1 MPLTRSTAAQRA
13 AAAKAGRAASRTP
26 ELAALLA
33 ATLVTLIAVALAAQA
48 KLASVNDLGDGL
60 AAGRVVNLRAV
71 DRAGVLLPALESAV
85 PDSSERRFVAERI
98 AAWLATGDEGRRPP
112 LASVGSLAA
121 IRVGED
127 QVPRARRLPLLR
139 ERLEA
144 ARAARGPAKEGEPI
158 APLAVPLLSGTQ
170 VAALRPALVVRA
182 PGDFRLSVAWAAI
195 LFLVPFYGL
204 HAWLRVRRSQADC
217 LLLPAVLLLAGLGLA
232 LMVGLRDPVR
242 DAPLFGRFAQGV
254 AAGLLVA
261 ALVATYDFQRSAVRR
276 LSYIPLLGA
285 ILLSTLLILFGS
297 GPGTSDAKV
306 NLLGV
311 QPVEAIRLLIIFFLA
326 GYFAQRWEFLRELR
340 EPGLAPRRLGFEVPR
355 LDYVLPV
362 LVGIALILA
371 FFFLQK
377 DLGPALVVACLFLS
391 LYGIARGRIIMVV
404 AGLLLLAGGFAAG
417 YALGFPPTV
426 VGRVQM
432 WASPW
437 NNAVRGGDQLAHAFW
452 ALSTGGLT
460 GTGLGLGDPALVP
473 AAHTDLIIAALGEEL
488 GLAGVAVALAL
499 LAFIGWRSLRIAAH
513 AAGDYTFFLAL
524 GLGLGIV
531 LPFLLIA
538 GGLLGVLPLTG
549 VATPFLSYGRSS
561 MVANLAAIGI
571 LLAIS
576 ARRPAAP
583 ATIEFA
589 RPTRVLVTVLGG
601 VLCLIALRA
610 GYLQAWR
617 ADATVASPVIT
628 VQRDGARR
636 FAYNP
641 RLLAVAEAIPRGAIL
656 DRNGIPLAT
665 SRPQDL
671 EKHAETLARLGL
683 RTPSSCAGE
692 TSRCYPFGG
701 VTYHLLGDARSQV
714 NWAASNTSFV
724 ERDSDARLRGYD
736 DHARVVEVQAPGSN
750 RDDRVVRRDLR
761 ELVPLLR
768 YRQRPNHPAVKA
780 FLARPRDVRLSIDIR
795 LQLRAAAHLR
805 TSISQGGRR
814 RGAAVVLG
822 YSGEVLAAVSYPWP
836 EIPAAAAAAARTAPL
851 APGDEALLD
860 RARYGLYP
868 PGSSF
873 KLVTATAALRKDP
886 ALARRTFTCV
896 PLPGGR
902 VGQRI
907 PGWGRPIRDD
917 PQDHTAHGAV
927 DLERGLVV
935 SCNAYFAQLGLALG
949 GAALQ
954 DAAGLFEIPLG
965 QPESARQVRD
975 TLPFAAYGQGHVL
988 ASPLKMARVAGTIA
1002 GGGRMAETHWMAGE
1016 AAPDEPRRDVLA
1028 PAHAALLARAMRGVV
1043 TGGTGRTLGGI
1054 VPPIAGKT
1062 GTAEV
1067 QDAPSHAWF
1076 VGFAPYGGTG
1086 SRISFAVIVENGGYG
1101 ARAAAPVAAG
1111 LVTAARDLGI
1121 IGAGK

>member
-13 AAAKAGRAASRTP
+13 ATAATTRAATRTT

-33 ATLVTLIAVALAAQA
+33 ATLATLVAVGLAGQA
-48 KLASVNDLGDGL
+48 RLASVAGIEDALAHGGAVDLRG
-60 AAGRVVNLRAV
+60 V
-71 DRAGVLLPALESAV
+71 DRADPLVPLLEPVL
-85 PDSSERRFVAERI
+85 PDSSERRFVAERL
-98 AAWLATGDEGRRPP
+98 AGWLTGGDEGGRRR
-112 LASVGSLAA
+112 LASVGSLAGA
-121 IRVGED
+121 RVEEG
-127 QVPRARRLPLLR
+127 QVPRTRRLPQLR
-139 ERLEA
+139 ERLDA
-144 ARAARGPAKEGEPI
+144 ARAARPRTAEGAPPGPTS
-158 APLAVPLLSGTQ
+158 VPLLTGAQLAS
-170 VAALRPALVVRA
+170 LRPALVVRRPA
-182 PGDFRLSVAWAAI
+182 DFRWSLAWAVL
-195 LFLVPFYGL
+195 LFLLPFYAV
-204 HAWLRVRRSQADC
+204 HAWLRVRGSEADR
-217 LLLPAVLLLAGLGLA
+217 LLLPAVHLLAGVGLA

-242 DAPLFGRFAQGV
+242 DALLFGRFAQGV
-254 AAGLLVA
+254 AAGSLLL
-261 ALVATYDFQRSAVRR
+261 ALAATYDFQRSAVRR

-285 ILLSTLLILFGS
+285 AGLSALLILFGS

-306 NLLGV
+306 NLLGM
-311 QPVEAIRLLIIFFLA
+311 QPVEAIRLLVVFFLA
-326 GYFAQRWEFLRELR
+326 GYFAQRWEFLRELK
-340 EPGLAPRRLGFEVPR
+340 EPRLARHAFGLDVPR

-362 LVGIALILA
+362 LAGVALVLV

-391 LYGIARGRIIMVV
+391 LYGVARGRATMVAV
-404 AGLLLLAGGFAAG
+404 GLLLLVAGFAAG
-417 YALGFPPTV
+417 YALGFPHTV

-437 NNAVRGGDQLAHAFW
+437 NNAVRGGDQLAHSFW
-452 ALSTGGLT
+452 ALATGGVT

-473 AAHTDLIIAALGEEL
+473 AAHTDLIVAALGEEL
-488 GLAGVAVALAL
+488 GLVGVLAALGL
-499 LAFIGWRSLRIAAH
+499 LAFIAWRSVRIALG
-513 AAGDYTFFLAL
+513 AAGDYGFFLAL

-561 MVANLAAIGI
+561 MIANLAAIGI

-576 ARRPAAP
+576 ARRPPGP
-583 ATIEFA
+583 ATLEFG
-589 RPTRVLVTVLGG
+589 RPTRALVG
-601 VLCLIALRA
+601 VLAAVLAIVAVRA
-610 GYLQAWR
+610 AYLQAWR
-617 ADATVASPVIT
+617 ADETVASPVLT

-636 FAYNP
+636 FSYNP
-641 RLLAVAEAIPRGAIL
+641 RLLAVAETIPRGAVL

-671 EKHAETLARLGL
+671 EKHAEALTRLGF
-683 RTPSSCAGE
+683 RTPSSCAAEG
-692 TSRCYPFGG
+692 SRCYPFMG

-714 NWAASNTSFV
+714 NWSASNTSFV

-736 DHARVVEVQAPGSN
+736 DRARVVEMRAPGSD
-750 RDDRVVRRDLR
+750 RADRVLRRDLR

-768 YRQRPNHPAVKA
+768 YRRRPNHPVVQA
-780 FLARPRDVRLSIDIR
+780 FLARPRDVRVSIDIR

-805 TSISQGGRR
+805 SAITQAGRR

-822 YSGEVLAAVSYPWP
+822 DGGEVLAAVSYPWP
-836 EIPAAAAAAARTAPL
+836 EVAASGQARAQVAAL
-851 APGDEALLD
+851 QPGDESLLD

-873 KLVTATAALRKDP
+873 KLVTAAAALRKDP

-917 PQDHTAHGAV
+917 PQDHAAHGAV

-949 GAALQ
+949 GPALQ
-954 DAAGLFEIPLG
+954 DAAGVFEIPLG
-965 QPESARQVRD
+965 QPESAAQVRD

-988 ASPLKMARVAGTIA
+988 ASPLKMARVAATIG
-1002 GGGRMAETHWMAGE
+1002 GGGRMPDVHWMAGE
-1016 AAPDEPRRDVLA
+1016 ATASEGGREVLA
-1028 PAHAALLARAMRGVV
+1028 PAHAALLARAMRRVV
-1043 TGGTGRTLGGI
+1043 TEGTGRSLAQI
-1054 VPPIAGKT
+1054 VPAMAGKT

-1086 SRISFAVIVENGGYG
+1086 SRISYAVVLENGGYG
-1101 ARAAAPVAAG
+1101 GRAAAPVAAG
-1111 LVTAARDLGI
+1111 LVASARDLGI
-1121 IGAGK
+1121 IK